1 MAGANYVAVRL
12 KGRRKADVT
21 RLREHISR
29 ARRSSQNIK
38 TDSRHNFAMAYNDY
52 DELCRR
58 HDDAE
63 QQRQGRRVRKD
74 YRRMI
79 EAVVVLSDD
88 RMREL
93 VSEKGWRGTRE
104 SVSGAMDKLT
114 RAISDEHG
122 LVPIDWHFHTDEG
135 HRDAN
140 GRFVRNWHAHISFYN
155 YNFENGKSPLVQM
168 SKCRYFKDERTGDL
182 KRDFNHNFVALQD
195 RAGEAF
201 KSLGFRRGEQQ
212 KFPGE
217 KRHKTKSEHVSRLEK
232 QNALAKKKVQQ
243 ERKAF
248 AVQKSKGVEEITAK
262 YKRLAQDYK
271 RIKRYAEKAKK
282 EREEVEREK
291 LDVKAL
297 GEEYE
302 KATDYV
308 LSLEKL
314 MKTRAYKNFARYKS
328 IESEA
333 IVEQNKRKEKEAKE
347 KAAKYAEQL
356 ANRRLYEKTQQTR
369 MGLNRKKGSTPW
381 EEEFFADVEH
391 SRRLAPKKKAR
402 RRSKGLKYKRGLDE

>member
-1 MAGANYVAVRL
+1 MGANYVAVRL
-12 KGRRKADVT
+12 KGRRKADAT

-52 DELCRR
+52 DELCKR

-74 YRRMI
+74 YRRMV

-93 VSEKGWRGTRE
+93 IKEKGWKGTKE
-104 SVSGAMDKLT
+104 SVSEAIDKLT
-114 RAISDEHG
+114 KAISEEHG
-122 LVPIDWHFHTDEG
+122 LVPVDWHFHTDEG

-155 YNFENGKSPLVQM
+155 YNFENGKSPLVKM
-168 SKCRYFKDERTGDL
+168 SKCRYFKDEQTGDM

-195 RAGEAF
+195 KAGEAF
-201 KSLGFRRGEQQ
+201 RSLGFRRGDQQ

-217 KRHKTKSEHVSRLEK
+217 KRHKTKSEHVSSLEK
-232 QNALAKKKVQQ
+232 QNKFEKKKVQQ
-243 ERKAF
+243 EKKTFSA
-248 AVQKSKGVEEITAK
+248 QKSKGMEEITAK

-271 RIKRYAEKAKK
+271 KIKRYAEKTKE

-291 LDVKAL
+291 MDVKAL

-302 KATDYV
+302 KATNYV
-308 LSLEKL
+308 LSLEGL
-314 MKTRAYKNFARYKS
+314 MKTRAYKNFAKYKA
-328 IESEA
+328 IENEA

-369 MGLNRKKGSTPW
+369 MGLNRKKGSTHW

-391 SRRLAPKKKAR
+391 SRRLAPKKRKR
-402 RRSKGLKYKRGLDE
+402 GRGKGLKYKPGHGE

>member
-12 KGRRKADVT
+12 KGRRKADAT

-29 ARRSSQNIK
+29 ARRSSQNIR
-38 TDSRHNFAMAYNDY
+38 TDSRHNFAMTYNDY
-52 DELCRR
+52 EGLCRR

-74 YRRMI
+74 YRRMV

-93 VSEKGWRGTRE
+93 ISEKGWKNTRE
-104 SVSGAMDKLT
+104 SVSEAMDKLT

-122 LVPIDWHFHTDEG
+122 LVPVDWHFHTDEG

-155 YNFENGKSPLVQM
+155 YNFENGKSPLVKM
-168 SKCRYFKDERTGDL
+168 SKCRYFKDESTGDL
-182 KRDFNHNFVALQD
+182 KRDFNHNFVGLQD
-195 RAGEAF
+195 KAGEAF
-201 KSLGFRRGEQQ
+201 KALGFRRGDQQ

-217 KRHKTKSEHVSRLEK
+217 KRYKTKSEHVSSLEK
-232 QNALAKKKVQQ
+232 KNEAEKKNIQK
-243 ERKAF
+243 ERKKFTA
-248 AVQKSKGVEEITAK
+248 QKAKGIEEIKAK
-262 YKRLAQDYK
+262 YKRLAKDYK
-271 RIKRYAEKAKK
+271 KIKRYWDKAKEEK
-282 EREEVEREK
+282 EEVEREK

-297 GEEYE
+297 SEEYE
-302 KATDYV
+302 KATDYI

-314 MKTRAYKNFARYKS
+314 MKTRAYRNFSRYKV
-328 IESEA
+328 IENEA
-333 IVEQNKRKEKEAKE
+333 IIEQNKRKEKEAKE

-369 MGLNRKKGSTPW
+369 MGLNKKGSTPW

-391 SRRLAPKKKAR
+391 SRRLAPKKKTR
-402 RRSKGLKYKRGLDE
+402 RRSKGLKYKPGHGE